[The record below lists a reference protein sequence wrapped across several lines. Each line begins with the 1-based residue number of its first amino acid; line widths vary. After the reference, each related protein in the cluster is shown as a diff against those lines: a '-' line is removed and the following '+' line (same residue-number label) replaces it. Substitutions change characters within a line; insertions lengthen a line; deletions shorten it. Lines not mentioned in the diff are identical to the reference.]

1 MDPNYIK
8 VVFCEEVSFAAIA
21 LLGSVSAYASAD
33 VTNDHQKVVPH
44 LYGDNKYLV
53 LSGNGG

>member
-1 MDPNYIK
+1 MFY
-8 VVFCEEVSFAAIA
+8 EEVSFAAIA
-21 LLGSVSAYASAD
+21 LLGGVSAYASAD